1 MDNDKTKI
9 PDEFI
14 LRRVSL
20 VCFIAE
26 LDELIHNWCT
36 CVKAKIL
43 SRQETE
49 SPISAF

>member
-1 MDNDKTKI
+1 MMTIVNEVDNDKTKI

-26 LDELIHNWCT
+26 LDELIDSQLVYLC
-36 CVKAKIL
+36 
-43 SRQETE
+43 
-49 SPISAF
+49 

>member
-1 MDNDKTKI
+1 MMTTGNGVDNDKTKI

-26 LDELIHNWCT
+26 LDELIDSQLVYLC
-36 CVKAKIL
+36 
-43 SRQETE
+43 
-49 SPISAF
+49 